1 MLHPSFSELLASV
14 EEKSRAEGGES
25 MIDSRYSVVIATAK
39 RARQL
44 TEQGVGSVGDDRKA
58 LSVAVEEL
66 YDYDLRILGTG
77 DDEEEEELPEDEE
90 FEEEIVEEE
99 PAEEEPEE

>member
-14 EEKSRAEGGES
+14 EEKSHAEGGES

-77 DDEEEEELPEDEE
+77 DDEDEEEAEVESEE
-90 FEEEIVEEE
+90 SPEEE
-99 PAEEEPEE
+99 PEDFEEEPEE